1 MENIMVANLDKL
13 IERSQDQK
21 NIFSLSEFMR
31 LTDTILERNL
41 NQDELKSLNNL
52 MTHFARR

>member
-1 MENIMVANLDKL
+1 MVANLDKL